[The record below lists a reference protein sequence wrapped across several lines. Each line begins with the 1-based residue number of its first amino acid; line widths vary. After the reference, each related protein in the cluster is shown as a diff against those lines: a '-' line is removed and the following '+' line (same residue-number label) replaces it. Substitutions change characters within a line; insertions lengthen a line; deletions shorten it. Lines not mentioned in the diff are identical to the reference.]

1 MTHLFSLKSGMSTR
15 LSPNSWMTWT
25 KSRPIVCLKIHD
37 AYDSKR
43 LHNSHVISLTL
54 IFGLITWPDP
64 NFSSVAKK
72 LPDNPLK
79 GINKLT
85 KVTFRLQV
93 TRMTREMACGFCKF
107 FREVLSIKSYSTE
120 LAFFPLYTFL
130 FRLNIFIYFKTKI
143 SKYILKLQQF

>member
-1 MTHLFSLKSGMSTR
+1 M
-15 LSPNSWMTWT
+15 
-25 KSRPIVCLKIHD
+25 CLKIHD

-64 NFSSVAKK
+64 IFSSVVKK
-72 LPDNPLK
+72 LPDNPHK

-85 KVTFRLQV
+85 KVTFRLHV
-93 TRMTREMACGFCKF
+93 TRMTRETACGFCKF
-107 FREVLSIKSYSTE
+107 LREVLSIKSYSTV

-130 FRLNIFIYFKTKI
+130 FRLNVSIYFKTKI
-143 SKYILKLQQF
+143 SKMYFKIGIVLKKYFCTKR